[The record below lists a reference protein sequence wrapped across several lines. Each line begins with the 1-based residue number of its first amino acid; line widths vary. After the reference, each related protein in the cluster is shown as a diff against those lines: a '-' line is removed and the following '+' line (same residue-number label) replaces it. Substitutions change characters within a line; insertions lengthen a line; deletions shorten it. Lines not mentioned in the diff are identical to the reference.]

1 MRTRQTLVA
10 DPADRRHHRK
20 SATFEYSTFRES
32 QRPERI
38 AFGFTAYAAGC
49 FCMILEHE
57 VQDFV
62 AQLRRRQVEGSLD
75 TAKRTAEILRLL
87 LATQRHPTAQAL
99 LDDVRV
105 VGSRLQAAKPAGMS
119 MSPPV
124 SEILFAT
131 GMEVCMHV

>member
-1 MRTRQTLVA
+1 MAATLLT
-10 DPADRRHHRK
+10 PA
-20 SATFEYSTFRES
+20 
-32 QRPERI
+32 
-38 AFGFTAYAAGC
+38 C

-99 LDDVRV
+99 LDDVRI
-105 VGSRLQAAKPAGMS
+105 VGSRLQAAQPSGALPLPSVLVLACMSLENAGTS
-119 MSPPV
+119 
-124 SEILFAT
+124 LFADSWLQCT
-131 GMEVCMHV
+131 VLAFMRATATHAEACRPHR

>member
-1 MRTRQTLVA
+1 
-10 DPADRRHHRK
+10 
-20 SATFEYSTFRES
+20 
-32 QRPERI
+32 
-38 AFGFTAYAAGC
+38 
-49 FCMILEHE
+49 MILEHE

-105 VGSRLQAAKPAGMS
+105 VGSRLQAAKPSGMPPLVIDIPP
-119 MSPPV
+119 SPNV
-124 SEILFAT
+124 HI
-131 GMEVCMHV
+131 CMHAVFAVMSLGIPTAVSGISTTC

>member
-1 MRTRQTLVA
+1 
-10 DPADRRHHRK
+10 
-20 SATFEYSTFRES
+20 
-32 QRPERI
+32 
-38 AFGFTAYAAGC
+38 
-49 FCMILEHE
+49 MILEHE

-62 AQLRRRQVEGSLD
+62 AQLRRRQVQGSLD

-119 MSPPV
+119 PPV
-124 SEILFAT
+124 IDILFAA
-131 GMEVCMHV
+131 GMSVCMHALFLNPVPYSLMSRMSTVFADARSHRPQSWRSETLCGV

>member
-1 MRTRQTLVA
+1 
-10 DPADRRHHRK
+10 
-20 SATFEYSTFRES
+20 
-32 QRPERI
+32 
-38 AFGFTAYAAGC
+38 
-49 FCMILEHE
+49 MILEHE

-105 VGSRLQAAKPAGMS
+105 VGSRLQAAKPSGMPPLVIDIPP
-119 MSPPV
+119 SPNV
-124 SEILFAT
+124 HIFCIAWHSFE
-131 GMEVCMHV
+131 